1 MITEQAIL
9 ARLRN
14 GEKADDIANEMINV
28 LNKANQTY
36 IDEQEAA
43 ANKKD
48 ELIDAIA
55 KALNDYV
62 IFTTPGAELGKNY
75 ITSDLLKELIE
86 VADTLVPVQK
96 PSADDIIADF
106 LKELQLEQA
115 HTKKRPKF

>member
-9 ARLRN
+9 TRLRN
-14 GEKADDIANEMINV
+14 GEKAEDIANEMIDI

-55 KALNDYV
+55 KSLNDYV
-62 IFTTPGAELGKNY
+62 IFTTPGAEPGKDY
-75 ITSDLLKELIE
+75 IPSSLLKDLIKM
-86 VADTLVPVQK
+86 ADTLVPVQK

-106 LKELQLEQA
+106 LKELQLEQVQ
-115 HTKKRPKF
+115 TKKRPKF